1 VAAGL
6 HRPALAY
13 WTVMSGIE
21 DRLLEL
27 ARDLYEAIGWPGV
40 VVLMAVES
48 ACIPFPSEVI
58 MPLAGWFLV
67 REEGLGAQWLLVA
80 ALYGA
85 LGNLLGSL
93 LAYAAGAWA
102 GRPFLERYGRLL
114 LITPGELALADRFF
128 RRHGE
133 AAAFFSRLLP
143 VVRTF
148 ISLPA
153 GVARMDLLRFS
164 VLTFVGS
171 YPWSLGLAAGGYL
184 LGQHWERLV
193 DWFRPVSL
201 PLAALLALAV
211 VLYYGHRL
219 REAWGRRPEEAT
231 AGAEEAKE

>member
-1 VAAGL
+1 
-6 HRPALAY
+6 
-13 WTVMSGIE
+13 MSGIE
-21 DRLLEL
+21 ERLLEL
-27 ARDLYEAIGWPGV
+27 ARHLYEAIGWPGV

-67 REEGLGAQWLLVA
+67 RDQGLGAQWLLLA
-80 ALYGA
+80 AFYGA

-102 GRPFLERYGRLL
+102 GRPLLLRYGRYL

-128 RRHGE
+128 GRYGE

-164 VLTFVGS
+164 VLTFLGS
-171 YPWSLGLAAGGYL
+171 YPWSLGLAGAGYL
-184 LGQHWERLV
+184 LGEHWERLMG
-193 DWFRPVSL
+193 WFRPVSL
-201 PLAALLALAV
+201 SLAALLALAV
-211 VLYYGHRL
+211 LWYYGRRL
-219 REAWGRRPEEAT
+219 RELWGQRAREA
-231 AGAEEAKE
+231 AAAAEEAKK

>member
-1 VAAGL
+1 
-6 HRPALAY
+6 
-13 WTVMSGIE
+13 MSGIE

-27 ARDLYEAIGWPGV
+27 ARHLYEAIGWPGV

-67 REEGLGAQWLLVA
+67 KERGLGAEWLLVA
-80 ALYGA
+80 GLYGA
-85 LGNLLGSL
+85 LGNLAGSM
-93 LAYAAGAWA
+93 LAYVAGAWA
-102 GRPFLERYGRLL
+102 GRPFLERYGRYL

-133 AAAFFSRLLP
+133 ASAFFSRLLP

-153 GVARMDLLRFS
+153 GVARADPIRFA
-164 VLTFVGS
+164 VFTFLGS
-171 YPWSLGLAAGGYL
+171 FPWCLGLAAAGYL
-184 LGQHWERLV
+184 LGEHWQRLM

-211 VLYYGHRL
+211 ILYYGRRL
-219 REAWGRRPEEAT
+219 REAFGRGAEGRRAAVEEV
-231 AGAEEAKE
+231 KE